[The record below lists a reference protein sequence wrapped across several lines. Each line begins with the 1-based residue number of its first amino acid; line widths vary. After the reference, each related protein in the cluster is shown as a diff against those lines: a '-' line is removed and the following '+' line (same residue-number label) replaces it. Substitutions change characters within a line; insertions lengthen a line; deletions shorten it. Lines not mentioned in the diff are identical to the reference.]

1 MIEYELNGDIAQI
14 RLSAPERLNA
24 IDAHGF
30 ERLLDAFERAQRSD
44 ARVVLLT
51 GAGRSFCAGRDARE
65 LDPDAE
71 VPGDVLRRTFNA
83 LVAKISGLSVPTIA
97 AVQGDCLGAGTGI
110 ALACDL
116 VIAAEDA
123 RFASPFGRLG
133 AVPDSGFHWFVTT
146 RIGAAIAKD
155 MILTGR
161 TLSGRDAA
169 GAGLIARAVSA
180 DELAEA
186 AYALALEVAQGPTV
200 ALQLSMRLVDMA
212 AAGASL
218 ADVLDGEANAQNRAF
233 ATDDLREGLAAF
245 RERRAPK
252 FTGR

>member
-1 MIEYELNGDIAQI
+1 MIEFVLDDAIARI

-24 IDAHGF
+24 IDAAGF
-30 ERLLDAFERAQRSD
+30 EQLIEAFEQAQRSN
-44 ARVVLLT
+44 ARVVLLQ

-83 LVAKISGLSVPTIA
+83 LISKITGLSVPTIA

-146 RIGAAIAKD
+146 RIGAALTKD

-161 TLSGRDAA
+161 GLSGRQAA
-169 GAGLIARAVSA
+169 DVGLIARAVPV
-180 DELAEA
+180 DELPAAAES
-186 AYALALEVAQGPTV
+186 LAVEVAQGPTV
-200 ALQLSMRLVDMA
+200 ALQLAMQLVDMA
-212 AAGASL
+212 ADGASL
-218 ADVLDGEANAQNRAF
+218 TEVLDREACAQNHAF
-233 ATDDLREGLAAF
+233 GTDDLREGLAAF
-245 RERRAPK
+245 RQRRAPE